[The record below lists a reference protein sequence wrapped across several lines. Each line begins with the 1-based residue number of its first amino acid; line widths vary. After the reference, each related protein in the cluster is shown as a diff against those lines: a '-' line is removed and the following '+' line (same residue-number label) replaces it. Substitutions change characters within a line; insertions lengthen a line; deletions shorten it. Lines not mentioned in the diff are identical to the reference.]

1 MENHSKHRKNKTS
14 KIRVGVLRGGPS
26 GEHEVSLKT
35 GATVLKHLGD
45 KYHPLDIYID
55 EKGKWHF
62 EGMIQNPEDVLK
74 HLDVVFNGLHGEYGE
89 DGKLQKILEAHNVPY
104 TGSDSFSSRIAMN
117 KDLSK
122 KVFEREGMRIARGVT
137 LNKSTTNY
145 LEIFEVFSSLNKP
158 LVTKPASAGSSLG
171 VRISDTFEKFN
182 EAIEYAFK
190 YSPQV
195 LVEEFIEG
203 REMTCGVVDSLNSSG
218 TYPLPPVEIRPI
230 DSKFF
235 DYEAKYGGKTQEIC
249 PAPLP
254 QNLTEEI
261 QNIALQAHKALG
273 LRHYSRA
280 DMILKDNGEIYI
292 LEVNTL
298 PGLTSESLL
307 PKSLKAAGTSLGEFL
322 DHVIIMALSNRGK
335 R

>member
-1 MENHSKHRKNKTS
+1 MENHSEHRKNKTS

-35 GATVLKHLGD
+35 GATVLEHLPD

-62 EGMIQNPEDVLK
+62 EGLIQDPENILK

-89 DGKLQKILEAHNVPY
+89 DGELQKILEAHNIPY

-122 KVFEREGMRIARGVT
+122 KVFEKEGIKTARGVT
-137 LNKSTTNY
+137 LNKNKTSY
-145 LEIFEVFSSLNKP
+145 LEIFEIFNTLEKP
-158 LVTKPASAGSSLG
+158 LITKPATSGSSLG
-171 VRISDTFEKFN
+171 VRISDTFEKFK

-190 YSPQV
+190 YSSQV
-195 LVEEFIEG
+195 LVEEFVAG
-203 REMTCGVVDSLNSSG
+203 REMTCGVVESLSPDSVF
-218 TYPLPPVEIRPI
+218 PLPPIEIRPVG
-230 DSKFF
+230 SKFF

-249 PAPLP
+249 PAPIP
-254 QNLTEEI
+254 QNLTTRV

-280 DMILKDNGEIYI
+280 DMILKDNGDIYI

-298 PGLTSESLL
+298 PGLTNESLL
-307 PKSLKAAGTSLGEFL
+307 PKSLKAAGTSLSEFL
-322 DHVIIMALSNRGK
+322 EHIIIMALNSK
-335 R
+335 